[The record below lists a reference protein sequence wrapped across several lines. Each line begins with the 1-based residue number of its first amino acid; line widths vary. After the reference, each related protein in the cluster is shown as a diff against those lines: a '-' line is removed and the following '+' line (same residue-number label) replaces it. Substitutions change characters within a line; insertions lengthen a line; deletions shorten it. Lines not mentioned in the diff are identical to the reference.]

1 MHLFLLV
8 AYFIGAALVSARFLQ
23 SPCPEVFTYQVDP
36 QTRNYIGRINVY
48 DIHPGEVARLS
59 VDLSIGMQL
68 PPKLVGSIA
77 LVKSRQATIEDI
89 INGRPAQYR
98 VSFPL
103 PNLLPTVLSI
113 ALNDKIICRGY
124 RAAGRVLT
132 AINLE
137 HTLYTQ
143 LHSQKLS
150 QKGKSLPIEESDS
163 DLITR
168 FQDQAIPPQ
177 SASNVFVRPMAE
189 RTSVSPPLSTT
200 KTICGRQS
208 GTFLKQYAING
219 ELVQKGQ
226 FPWNVPLFD
235 LIQQRNPK
243 YMCGSTII
251 TKKHLLTAAHCVY
264 DIDDFMQPERLL
276 AIPGMY
282 NIDNFFE
289 ENAQFAYVGAIFPH
303 DEYAHEDDLNDADL
317 AVLLLKKELLFND
330 HVVPICLWQGEND
343 LRRIIG
349 QEGYLAGWGV
359 TENGVSTVPTYI
371 RTSIV
376 SRRQC
381 NLNLERVYPSNARIL
396 CGDGQGSSPC
406 NGDSGSGLVLKR
418 GNQYYLRGIV
428 SRGLVDPRTLKC
440 DVTKYAVYTDIALFR
455 FWLKNVIG

>member
-1 MHLFLLV
+1 
-8 AYFIGAALVSARFLQ
+8 
-23 SPCPEVFTYQVDP
+23 
-36 QTRNYIGRINVY
+36 
-48 DIHPGEVARLS
+48 
-59 VDLSIGMQL
+59 
-68 PPKLVGSIA
+68 
-77 LVKSRQATIEDI
+77 
-89 INGRPAQYR
+89 
-98 VSFPL
+98 
-103 PNLLPTVLSI
+103 
-113 ALNDKIICRGY
+113 
-124 RAAGRVLT
+124 
-132 AINLE
+132 
-137 HTLYTQ
+137 
-143 LHSQKLS
+143 
-150 QKGKSLPIEESDS
+150 
-163 DLITR
+163 
-168 FQDQAIPPQ
+168 
-177 SASNVFVRPMAE
+177 
-189 RTSVSPPLSTT
+189 
-200 KTICGRQS
+200 
-208 GTFLKQYAING
+208 
-219 ELVQKGQ
+219 
-226 FPWNVPLFD
+226 
-235 LIQQRNPK
+235 
-243 YMCGSTII
+243 MCGSTII